1 MSRASPGCQSGRACA
16 GREDREI
23 RAPALYSRHLH
34 CASAVAPD
42 GLHLRDQSIHSLFN
56 ALTAIAGDGVT
67 ITHMPFAFFLSLFP
81 AWFAAFAGVQADEV
95 RTLIVQ
101 EEVIMRV
108 PVRPM

>member
-1 MSRASPGCQSGRACA
+1 AGHTGWENCRA
-16 GREDREI
+16 
-23 RAPALYSRHLH
+23 ALYSRHLH

-42 GLHLRDQSIHSLFN
+42 GPPLARPIHSLFN
-56 ALTAIAGDGVT
+56 AFTAMAGDRVT
-67 ITHMPFAFFLSLFP
+67 ITDMPFAFFLSLFP

-108 PVRPM
+108 PVRPMPHRFEW